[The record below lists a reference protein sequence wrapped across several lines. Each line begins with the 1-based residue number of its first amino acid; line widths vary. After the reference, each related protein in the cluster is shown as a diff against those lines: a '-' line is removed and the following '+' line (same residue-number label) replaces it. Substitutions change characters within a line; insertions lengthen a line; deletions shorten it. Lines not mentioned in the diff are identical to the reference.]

1 MKPTYRQRAESE
13 KHLIPDEFWAMLE
26 YQAYQRGHSSGQDG
40 VDLILLDLV
49 NDFVE
54 ASIEYAARTGKTLI

>member
-1 MKPTYRQRAESE
+1 MEPTYRQIAESE

-26 YQAYQRGHSSGQDG
+26 YQAYEQGHSSGQNEI
-40 VDLILLDLV
+40 DLILKNLV

-54 ASIEYAARTGKTLI
+54 ASIKYAARTGKTLI